1 MFAWQEELDPGA
13 LEFEP
18 TQFGKQASSSR
29 TVELPRSQPRLCGG
43 QSDRAKPQAT
53 GKRQARPG
61 RKIENRDGDGGF
73 QHVGSVRWDAMNE
86 RIRIELREAPIEL
99 PVRAADGE
107 DGAACSFRGTTRAET
122 HAEHGDLV
130 ALEYE
135 AHAAMAITQ
144 LRTLAEE
151 VLEEFGLGSLSIIHA
166 TGRVP
171 VGQPSVLIEA
181 TSGHRDEAFLGCRA
195 AIDRLKQ
202 RVPIFKIE
210 CWAGGRT
217 RPDGVTPRPDRIDF
231 DPQGD

>member
-1 MFAWQEELDPGA
+1 MFSGQEEFDPGA
-13 LEFEP
+13 LEFES
-18 TQFGKQASSSR
+18 TKFRKQAPSRR
-29 TVELPRSQPRLCGG
+29 TVELSRPQPRLCGG
-43 QSDRAKPQAT
+43 QRDRAESQAT
-53 GKRQARPG
+53 GERQPRPG

-73 QHVGSVRWDAMNE
+73 KHVGSVRWDAMNE

-99 PVRAADGE
+99 PVRDTDGD
-107 DGAACSFRGTTRAET
+107 DGAACTFRGTTRAET
-122 HAEHGDLV
+122 HPEHGALL

-135 AHAAMAITQ
+135 AHEAMAISQ

-151 VLEEFGLGSLSIIHA
+151 VLEEFGLGSLLIIHA

-210 CWAGGRT
+210 CWAEGRT
-217 RPDGVTPRPDRIDF
+217 RPDGVTPRPDRIA
-231 DPQGD
+231 